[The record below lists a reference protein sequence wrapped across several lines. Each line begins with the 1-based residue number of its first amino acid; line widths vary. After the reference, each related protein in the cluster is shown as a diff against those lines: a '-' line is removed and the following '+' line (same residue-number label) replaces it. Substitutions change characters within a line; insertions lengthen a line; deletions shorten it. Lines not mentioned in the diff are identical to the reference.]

1 MWLCWSAPSRS
12 ELGRPDRT
20 GCSLGASHSSG
31 CDYQLFGQ
39 KYAAL
44 MTLYFDA
51 AAVLFQVYP
60 SCNGRWEDRLWLN
73 VPGPVYGAQTDN
85 CATGRLE
92 APRHI
97 HYGGEYFT
105 EYVYRQPRTPDE
117 VRDVRSAIEA
127 DPMDGYAWDG
137 DQRWTPELV
146 REWWRDRER
155 ILEYL
160 RDQVHEWERY
170 DRWIPNQRA
179 VEGALDFAAYI
190 AGGTDS
196 GSLETD
202 LQIYLYWLQE
212 HRSPTPADRL
222 PEL

>member
-1 MWLCWSAPSRS
+1 
-12 ELGRPDRT
+12 
-20 GCSLGASHSSG
+20 
-31 CDYQLFGQ
+31 
-39 KYAAL
+39 
-44 MTLYFDA
+44 
-51 AAVLFQVYP
+51 
-60 SCNGRWEDRLWLN
+60 
-73 VPGPVYGAQTDN
+73 
-85 CATGRLE
+85 
-92 APRHI
+92 
-97 HYGGEYFT
+97 
-105 EYVYRQPRTPDE
+105 
-117 VRDVRSAIEA
+117 
-127 DPMDGYAWDG
+127 MDGYAWDG
-137 DQRWTPELV
+137 DHRWTLELV

-196 GSLETD
+196 GSVETD

-212 HRSPTPADRL
+212 RRSPSPADRL

>member
-1 MWLCWSAPSRS
+1 
-12 ELGRPDRT
+12 
-20 GCSLGASHSSG
+20 
-31 CDYQLFGQ
+31 
-39 KYAAL
+39 

-51 AAVLFQVYP
+51 AAALFQVYP
-60 SCNGRWEDRLWLN
+60 SYSGCWEDCLWLN
-73 VPGPVYGAQTDN
+73 VPGPVYGAETDN

-117 VRDVRSAIEA
+117 VRDVLSAIEA

-137 DQRWTPELV
+137 DQRWTPESV

-155 ILEYL
+155 VLEYL

-202 LQIYLYWLQE
+202 LRIYLYWLQE
-212 HRSPTPADRL
+212 RRSPTPADRL